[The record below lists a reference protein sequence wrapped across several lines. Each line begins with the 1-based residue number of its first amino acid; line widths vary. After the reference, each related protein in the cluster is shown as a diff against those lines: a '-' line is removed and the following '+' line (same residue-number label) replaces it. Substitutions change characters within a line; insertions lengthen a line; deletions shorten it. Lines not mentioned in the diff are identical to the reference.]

1 MHQFGDCVL
10 RRWGPFLAVF
20 AATAHTAD
28 IAARTEGIAGA
39 EQKVRKLVLAGHG
52 IGLFVILFAGFGLLA
67 KIGAWVD
74 TWVLGKLVIWFLLG
88 AAPFVIRKARGAAGW
103 IFWLLPVIAGLA
115 AWLALYKPGA

>member
-1 MHQFGDCVL
+1 MLTYQAYKLIHLFGI
-10 RRWGPFLAVF
+10 FLLLSSLAGLA
-20 AATAHTAD
+20 AATF
-28 IAARTEGIAGA
+28 AGA